1 MENAHFLQDAYELKV
16 ANVILQDLESGLELY
31 SASLETHQINQTV
44 SEELLKAGQENDT
57 YVTLQKSKEIKV
69 EIQDIMSKLD
79 WSAAKVGGELAE
91 RTLEVSC
98 FPRNHTIKTDDSN
111 LVIELDHEP
120 VNGVMPVLYN
130 KKTRK
135 AIESSKLE
143 LAGKVITITDDSL
156 SEGDLLFASS
166 YKYLATAESLIFEA
180 KNKARHYRCEL
191 HIPVLSANLDLLY
204 TKKIIF
210 HKTAMDQNWEFSGAT
225 EITKNNQTTGLTVLK
240 HDDYANFGYIVYEK
254 PTA

>member
-1 MENAHFLQDAYELKV
+1 MENTHFLQDAYELKV
-16 ANVILQDLESGLELY
+16 ANVILQDLETGLELY
-31 SASLETHQINQTV
+31 SASLETHKINQAVT
-44 SEELLKAGQENDT
+44 EELIKAGQENDT

-79 WSAAKVGGELAE
+79 WSAAKVGGDLAE
-91 RTLEVSC
+91 RALVVSC

-166 YKYLATAESLIFEA
+166 YKYLTTAESLVIES
-180 KNKARHYRCEL
+180 KNKARYFRCEL
-191 HIPVLSANLDLLY
+191 HVPVLSASLDLLY

-210 HKTAMDQNWEFSGAT
+210 HKTQMDQNWEFSGAT

-240 HDDYANFGYIVYEK
+240 HDDYDNLGYIVYEK
-254 PTA
+254 PAV

>member
-1 MENAHFLQDAYELKV
+1 MENTHFLEDAYELKV
-16 ANVILQDLESGLELY
+16 ANVILQDLETGLEMY
-31 SASLETHQINQTV
+31 SASLESHQITQSI

-79 WSAAKVGGELAE
+79 WSAAKVGSQLET

-98 FPRNHTIKTDDSN
+98 FPRNHTVKADDVN

-120 VNGVMPVLYN
+120 VNGVMPTLYN

-135 AIESSKLE
+135 AINPSNLE
-143 LAGKVITITDDSL
+143 LDGKTITITDDTL
-156 SEGDLLFASS
+156 AAGDLVFASS
-166 YKYLATAESLIFEA
+166 YKYETTSESLVFDA
-180 KNKARHYRCEL
+180 KNKARHFRCEM
-191 HIPVLSANLDLLY
+191 HVPVLSANLDLLY
-204 TKKIIF
+204 TKKIVF
-210 HKTAMDQNWEFSGAT
+210 HKTQMDQNFEFSGAT
-225 EITKNNQTTGLTVLK
+225 EITKNNQTTALTVLK
-240 HDDYANFGYIVYEK
+240 HDDYDNLGYIVYEK